1 MDHQRA
7 AGLRHFG
14 EALVGNGET
23 LSFVDGL
30 FLCAGNRR
38 HHIGAARLRGL
49 ADARPPSQGPLLRLL
64 ADVQTR
70 DAALLRRVLLHQLI
84 ALLQESGGRR
94 TVSGLGLDP
103 ADEAVL
109 VQAVPT
115 VPVLDARQRKAA
127 ESLGGLWQQ
136 RRLRAVARALDTLGP
151 AVVRV
156 DPALAHLAARLARRL
171 GRCDRSLAAA
181 RAGRDAETARTHYLD
196 ALGLAADD
204 DTATRG
210 LIMLGRPRRHED
222 APLAARLSG
231 DRVLLSWPGADGR
244 CWRAIRLTRG
254 ADRSAV
260 VPVAASGQPG
270 TAVDHHPRRGTL
282 VRYAVFPLRDG
293 VPDAPPLVSGPLLIA
308 PGVEDLTVTD
318 GPARLTARWTRPP
331 RTARV
336 TVTLHAAGSS
346 EADADIASA
355 GSVLACHDVGAD
367 VDTYTFTGLRPG
379 SYLVRVVCH
388 HPSPEGREVESEAV
402 RASGVV
408 HAWPEALT
416 SLTAE
421 PDPGGGVRFAGQGAA
436 GAEVRLVAWTGPG
449 GAPPE
454 GTGLRTDALPGAL
467 PWAAYG
473 TSHPVEPPS
482 AFAGLVVAVAVL
494 GERALVGPAVRVDVP
509 APVTGLQAL
518 RETGGHVRLT
528 FDWPADAGSVE
539 AEWEQ
544 RGARDRVRVS
554 RSGFFREG
562 LRLPIGPAGA
572 RISVRATSRHE
583 PLAGSPGTDVVDRT
597 VVVVRRAPAVL
608 DLPGEVVVSYRL
620 VTRRRGLT
628 RRATPEAIEV
638 TVTGAGVDDH
648 PAEAGLPGA
657 PNRADLP
664 GHPSSARLPGS
675 RSGAGLPGSPAG
687 TDLPGSPARTGLPH
701 APTGAGLPVAP
712 TGAALPSSPARTDLP
727 HAPTGAALPG
737 SSPSPAPVTA
747 VDAPPRPAPHPSLP
761 DFVLVSRAGDA
772 ATARPRH
779 QEDGDVLVRLTGA
792 ELAASAR
799 TTLALPAG
807 PLRPP
812 YALRAF
818 LAGEHAG
825 SVRLEEPALST
836 LVVR

>member
-1 MDHQRA
+1 MEHQRTA
-7 AGLRHFG
+7 RLRHFG

-38 HHIGAARLRGL
+38 HRISAARLRDL
-49 ADARPPSQGPLLRLL
+49 ADTRPAQGPLLRLL

-70 DAALLRRVLLHQLI
+70 DAALLRRVLLHQLVS
-84 ALLQESGGRR
+84 LLQDSGGRR
-94 TVSGLGLDP
+94 AVSGLGLDP

-109 VQAVPT
+109 VQAVPG

-136 RRLRAVARALDTLGP
+136 RRLRAVARALDALGP
-151 AVVRV
+151 GVVRV
-156 DPALAHLAARLARRL
+156 DPALVHLASRLARRL
-171 GRCDRSLAAA
+171 GRCDRALADA

-196 ALGLAADD
+196 VLGLAADD

-222 APLAARLSG
+222 APLTARLSG
-231 DRVLLSWPGADGR
+231 DRVLLSWPVADGR
-244 CWRAIRLTRG
+244 SWRTIRLTRG
-254 ADRSAV
+254 TDRPTV
-260 VPVAASGQPG
+260 IPVTDSGQPG

-336 TVTLHAAGSS
+336 TVALHAAAAGSS
-346 EADADIASA
+346 ASASASVSASASAPASASA
-355 GSVLACHDVGAD
+355 GNVLARHDVGAD

-388 HPSPEGREVESEAV
+388 HTSPEGREVESEGV
-402 RASGVV
+402 RASGAV
-408 HAWPEALT
+408 HVWPEALT
-416 SLTAE
+416 SFTAE

-436 GAEVRLVAWTGPG
+436 GAEVRLVAWTGPA

-509 APVTGLQAL
+509 APVTGLQGL
-518 RETGGHVRLT
+518 REAGGQVRLT

-562 LRLPIGPAGA
+562 LRLPLGPAAA
-572 RISVRATSRHE
+572 RITVRATSRHE
-583 PLAGSPGTDVVDRT
+583 PLAGSPAADVEDRT
-597 VVVVRRAPAVL
+597 VVVRRAPAVL
-608 DLPGEVVVSYRL
+608 DLPAEVVVSYRL
-620 VTRRRGLT
+620 VSRRRGLT

-638 TVTGAGVDDH
+638 TVTGAGVDGAGVDGA
-648 PAEAGLPGA
+648 PAEAGLPGS
-657 PNRADLP
+657 PSGTP
-664 GHPSSARLPGS
+664 G
-675 RSGAGLPGSPAG
+675 
-687 TDLPGSPARTGLPH
+687 
-701 APTGAGLPVAP
+701 
-712 TGAALPSSPARTDLP
+712 
-727 HAPTGAALPG
+727 GAALPG
-737 SSPSPAPVTA
+737 SSPAPVATA
-747 VDAPPRPAPHPSLP
+747 DGPPRPSSLPSHPSRPSLP
-761 DFVLVSRAGDA
+761 DFVLVGRAGDA

-792 ELAASAR
+792 ELAASAG

-818 LAGEHAG
+818 LAGDHAG